1 MAAILL
7 FVTLFLLL
15 SVPIGIS
22 LGLAS
27 LTAIQGSDC
36 ISMTTFVQSMIQ
48 GLNSFPLMAVPLFTF
63 AGEVMGKGGISRRLI
78 DLARVFT
85 GRFTGGLGIVTI
97 VTSLFFA
104 AIAGTGSAAVAAIGL
119 IMIPAM
125 VKNGYDKG
133 YSSALVATAG
143 TVGVI
148 IPPSVCMVVYAVA
161 AGASISGLF
170 MAGIMP
176 GLLIGVGLII
186 YSVFYSKKHG
196 YKGDDKRYTLAEAGA
211 IVVKAIPGLLIP
223 VIILGGIYGG
233 IFTPTE
239 AAAVAGVYGVL
250 IGLFVYKEIKPGDL
264 VYIVYR
270 SVLMCAPVLIIIGI
284 STGFGRILTIAQVPV
299 AIADAILGLTS
310 SKVLVLL
317 LINVLLLIVGTFMET
332 NAAIIILTPILL
344 PIVTRLGV
352 DYTLAEAGAIVVKA
366 IPGLLIPVI
375 ILGGIYGG
383 IFTPTEAAAVAGVYG
398 VLIGLFVY
406 KEIKP
411 GDLVYIVYRSV
422 LMCAPVL
429 IIIGI
434 STGFGRILTIAQVPV
449 AIADAILGLTS
460 SKVLVLLLINVL
472 LLIVGTFMETNAAII
487 ILTPIL
493 LPIVTRLGVDAVH
506 FGIIVVMN
514 LSIGFITPPL
524 GANLF
529 MACQVGEISF
539 DKLTRKIWPWI
550 VVMIILLML
559 VTYIPQISL
568 ALPKAMGVI

>member
-1 MAAILL
+1 MVAILL
-7 FVTLFLLL
+7 FVSLILFLLL
-15 SVPIGIS
+15 SIPIGVS

-27 LTAIQGSDC
+27 LTTIRTMDC

-104 AIAGTGSAAVAAIGL
+104 AIAGTGSAAVA
-119 IMIPAM
+119 
-125 VKNGYDKG
+125 
-133 YSSALVATAG
+133 TAG

-176 GLLIGVGLII
+176 GLLIGAGLIL
-186 YSVFYSKKHG
+186 YSVFYSRRHG
-196 YKGDDKRYTLAEAGA
+196 YKGEDKRYTPGEIWQIIL
-211 IVVKAIPGLLIP
+211 KAIPGLMIP

-233 IFTPTE
+233 VFTPTE
-239 AAAVAGVYGVL
+239 AAAIAGVYGV
-250 IGLFVYKEIKPGDL
+250 IVGLFIYREIKPSDL
-264 VYIVYR
+264 IYIMYR
-270 SVLMCAPVLIIIGI
+270 SVLMCAPVLLIIGI
-284 STGFGRILTIAQVPV
+284 STGFGRILTITQVPV
-299 AIADAILGLTS
+299 MIADAILGLTS
-310 SKVLVLL
+310 SKILVLL

-352 DYTLAEAGAIVVKA
+352 
-366 IPGLLIPVI
+366 
-375 ILGGIYGG
+375 
-383 IFTPTEAAAVAGVYG
+383 
-398 VLIGLFVY
+398 
-406 KEIKP
+406 
-411 GDLVYIVYRSV
+411 
-422 LMCAPVL
+422 
-429 IIIGI
+429 
-434 STGFGRILTIAQVPV
+434 
-449 AIADAILGLTS
+449 
-460 SKVLVLLLINVL
+460 N
-472 LLIVGTFMETNAAII
+472 
-487 ILTPIL
+487 PI
-493 LPIVTRLGVDAVH
+493 H

-539 DKLTRKIWPWI
+539 DKLARKIWPWI
-550 VVMIILLML
+550 VVMVALLML
-559 VTYIPQISL
+559 VTYIPQISM
-568 ALPKAMGVI
+568 ALPEAMGVI

>member
-7 FVTLFLLL
+7 FVTLILFLLL

-317 LINVLLLIVGTFMET
+317 LI
-332 NAAIIILTPILL
+332 
-344 PIVTRLGV
+344 
-352 DYTLAEAGAIVVKA
+352 
-366 IPGLLIPVI
+366 
-375 ILGGIYGG
+375 
-383 IFTPTEAAAVAGVYG
+383 
-398 VLIGLFVY
+398 
-406 KEIKP
+406 
-411 GDLVYIVYRSV
+411 
-422 LMCAPVL
+422 
-429 IIIGI
+429 
-434 STGFGRILTIAQVPV
+434 
-449 AIADAILGLTS
+449 
-460 SKVLVLLLINVL
+460 
-472 LLIVGTFMETNAAII
+472 VGTFMETNAAII

>member
-1 MAAILL
+1 
-7 FVTLFLLL
+7 
-15 SVPIGIS
+15 
-22 LGLAS
+22 
-27 LTAIQGSDC
+27 
-36 ISMTTFVQSMIQ
+36 
-48 GLNSFPLMAVPLFTF
+48 MAVPLFTF

-125 VKNGYDKG
+125 VKHGYDKG

-176 GLLIGVGLII
+176 GLLIGAGLIL
-186 YSVFYSKKHG
+186 YSVFYSKRHG
-196 YKGDDKRYTLAEAGA
+196 YKGEDKRYTLGEVWKIILG
-211 IVVKAIPGLLIP
+211 AIPGLLIP

-250 IGLFVYKEIKPGDL
+250 VGIFVYKEIKPGDL

-284 STGFGRILTIAQVPV
+284 STGFGRILTITQVPV
-299 AIADAILGLTS
+299 IIADAILGLTN

-352 DYTLAEAGAIVVKA
+352 D
-366 IPGLLIPVI
+366 
-375 ILGGIYGG
+375 
-383 IFTPTEAAAVAGVYG
+383 
-398 VLIGLFVY
+398 
-406 KEIKP
+406 
-411 GDLVYIVYRSV
+411 
-422 LMCAPVL
+422 
-429 IIIGI
+429 
-434 STGFGRILTIAQVPV
+434 
-449 AIADAILGLTS
+449 
-460 SKVLVLLLINVL
+460 
-472 LLIVGTFMETNAAII
+472 
-487 ILTPIL
+487 PI
-493 LPIVTRLGVDAVH
+493 H

-539 DKLTRKIWPWI
+539 DRLTQKIWPWI
-550 VVMIILLML
+550 VVMVVLLML
-559 VTYIPQISL
+559 VTYIPQISM

>member
-1 MAAILL
+1 
-7 FVTLFLLL
+7 
-15 SVPIGIS
+15 
-22 LGLAS
+22 
-27 LTAIQGSDC
+27 
-36 ISMTTFVQSMIQ
+36 
-48 GLNSFPLMAVPLFTF
+48 
-63 AGEVMGKGGISRRLI
+63 
-78 DLARVFT
+78 
-85 GRFTGGLGIVTI
+85 
-97 VTSLFFA
+97 
-104 AIAGTGSAAVAAIGL
+104 
-119 IMIPAM
+119 
-125 VKNGYDKG
+125 
-133 YSSALVATAG
+133 
-143 TVGVI
+143 
-148 IPPSVCMVVYAVA
+148 MVVYAVA

-196 YKGDDKRYTLAEAGA
+196 YKGDDKR
-211 IVVKAIPGLLIP
+211 
-223 VIILGGIYGG
+223 
-233 IFTPTE
+233 
-239 AAAVAGVYGVL
+239 
-250 IGLFVYKEIKPGDL
+250 
-264 VYIVYR
+264 
-270 SVLMCAPVLIIIGI
+270 
-284 STGFGRILTIAQVPV
+284 
-299 AIADAILGLTS
+299 
-310 SKVLVLL
+310 
-317 LINVLLLIVGTFMET
+317 
-332 NAAIIILTPILL
+332 
-344 PIVTRLGV
+344 
-352 DYTLAEAGAIVVKA
+352 YTLAEAGAIVVKA